1 MQSNSSLRS
10 KLSFMRKKIE
20 QMKESELHQNA
31 YQTLGPQMVQFLMED
46 LQQSQFQNPE
56 VTQFL
61 LQPEATTCFEV
72 KRLLEFVQKGMIA
85 KRRHPVVVKDSC
97 KFHLASPHRRVVSNK
112 VFVTRK
118 NINNKFDADISEDQP
133 DSFDSAISSS
143 QLDLDRQFALLK
155 NIEDTLKV
163 YERGGTISH
172 KLLAL
177 LGVERGYANIREE
190 LSRISQNVRRK
201 IKHIMRAKQKED

>member
-1 MQSNSSLRS
+1 
-10 KLSFMRKKIE
+10 MRKKIE
-20 QMKESELHQNA
+20 QMKDGEMHQNA
-31 YQTLGPQMVQFLMED
+31 YQTLGPQMVRSLTGG
-46 LQQSQFQNPE
+46 LQERGLQNPE
-56 VTQFL
+56 VTQLL

-72 KRLLEFVQKGMIA
+72 KRLLECVQKDLIA
-85 KRRHPVVVKDSC
+85 RREHPVTLKESC
-97 KFHLASPHRRVVSNK
+97 RHHLAPPRPRLASNK

-118 NINNKFDADISEDQP
+118 NINNKFDGDISEDAP

-155 NIEDTLKV
+155 SIEDTLRV
-163 YERGGTISH
+163 YENGGTISD

-190 LSRISQNVRRK
+190 LTRIAQNIRRK
-201 IKHIMRAKQKED
+201 IKNIMRAKAKGD